1 MGAMKRA
8 AKEQQRTTT
17 FVAPYRMPEW
27 LQFAAGSD
35 IVVPMVEVDADVL
48 FTDDPFPEWM
58 PLSDKAKKSYFD
70 ALSMEPKAARDIYFR
85 AVSGRDDLERELLD
99 AIGVRYN
106 GAPVWWVDLE
116 RGPVRAATLLDLH
129 RLASKPQPWPYDVK
143 KKKKPTKW
151 MYLLSLEQWDSAT
164 YPPASKGG
172 PPFVK
177 GVSTAAER
185 LRRRRK
191 TG

>member
-1 MGAMKRA
+1 MGGMGRR
-8 AKEQQRTTT
+8 AKEQPQRIT
-17 FVAPYRMPEW
+17 FIAPYRMPAW
-27 LQFAAGSD
+27 LEFAAGPD
-35 IVVPMVEVDADVL
+35 VVTPMVEVEADVL

-58 PLSDKAKKSYFD
+58 PLSEKAKKSYYD
-70 ALSMEPKAARDIYFR
+70 ALSMEPKAAGDIYSR
-85 AVSGRDDLERELLD
+85 ALSGRDDLETDLLD

-106 GAPVWWVDLE
+106 GSPVWWVDLE
-116 RGPVRAATLLDLH
+116 RGPQRAATLLDLH
-129 RLASKPQPWPYDVK
+129 RLALKPQPWPYDVK

-151 MYLLSLEQWDSAT
+151 LWLLSLDQWDSAT

-185 LRRRRK
+185 RRRK